1 MKKQEG
7 IVQKQTYIFNGDV
20 TDSFFQK
27 LDSFHSKFSPVL
39 ICNGLAP
46 KGSSLEQVKFAKG
59 PKYSQK
65 FVARVFGGFLNTRPS
80 IIVKVL
86 EDSECKMECIY
97 THINDKEKL
106 NNVFLIQN
114 VMDWPELGKFNCQ
127 VWHLGNA
134 SVNNIDRHWQNE

>member
-46 KGSSLEQVKFAKG
+46 KGSSLEQIKFAKG

-97 THINDKEKL
+97 THVNDKEKL

>member
-1 MKKQEG
+1 
-7 IVQKQTYIFNGDV
+7 V

>member
-97 THINDKEKL
+97 THVNDKEKL